1 MQTPPLPTA
10 RPNPMVCCHQHGG
23 ALRWDTG
30 LRCGQELCQALPG
43 LGGRSAPR
51 DVTVCTPVSPWPC
64 SVLQRLQ
71 AAQLQA
77 HQPNRRKKSSLSFAS
92 PSQKQFK
99 FCFLHLLLLQALVAR
114 TELRLQQRVG

>member
-71 AAQLQA
+71 AAKLQA
-77 HQPNRRKKSSLSFAS
+77 HQPNRRKK
-92 PSQKQFK
+92 KQFK
-99 FCFLHLLLLQALVAR
+99 FCFPLPKAV
-114 TELRLQQRVG
+114 